1 MKPDIIMIR
10 LGEYMVKG
18 RNRRQFEN
26 RIEQQ
31 INRVL
36 LPFPSTSMSKAY
48 GRLYITLN
56 DERYERNRRPIEAD
70 IWHSFI

>member
-36 LPFPSTSMSKAY
+36 LPFPKHIHEQSLWKAIHY
-48 GRLYITLN
+48 T
-56 DERYERNRRPIEAD
+56 ER
-70 IWHSFI
+70 